1 MNNFI
6 NDITNIN
13 VLIGFFSGLFGL
25 LISIVG
31 LAKYILKKVNQVLEQ
46 KVKQPILNEVKKNRE
61 EYMEEL
67 NKHIIQDYK
76 TYLVDFLTR
85 AENGEPIAKNQMKNA
100 YDMKDE
106 YKQRGG
112 DSYVDEKW
120 DELEEKGI
128 IKDLRKKERKKNN
141 E

>member
-76 TYLVDFLTR
+76 TYLVDFM
-85 AENGEPIAKNQMKNA
+85 AEAEKGKPIEKNQMKNA

-106 YKQRGG
+106 YNLRGG

-120 DELEEKGI
+120 DELEEKNI
-128 IKDLRKKERKKNN
+128 IKDLRKKERRVI
-141 E
+141 

>member
-1 MNNFI
+1 MQ
-6 NDITNIN
+6 DISNIN
-13 VLIGFFSGLFGL
+13 VLIGFFSGLLGL

-46 KVKQPILNEVKKNRE
+46 KVKQPILDEVKKNGE
-61 EYMEEL
+61 EYKEEL

-76 TYLVDFLTR
+76 TYLVDFLTQ
-85 AENGEPIAKNQMKNA
+85 AENGQTIAKNQMKNA
-100 YDMKDE
+100 YDMKEE
-106 YKQRGG
+106 YNNRDG
-112 DSYVDEKW
+112 DSYVDDKW

-128 IKDLRKKERKKNN
+128 IRDLRKKERKKNN